1 MDVMFDGPLQNY
13 KIRSSALCLGRGMQ
27 AVFTKE
33 TKGTLYTGKNQARTW
48 QIKRRHRLTLT
59 ETWGYLYTGELTRYR
74 MSRQT
79 WGWGKSQWVV
89 NEQRN

>member
-33 TKGTLYTGKNQARTW
+33 TKGTLYTGKNQART
-48 QIKRRHRLTLT
+48 
-59 ETWGYLYTGELTRYR
+59 
-74 MSRQT
+74 
-79 WGWGKSQWVV
+79 
-89 NEQRN
+89 